1 MHSPS
6 CRNQNS
12 AIGIFL
18 CQLVSAFPGP
28 GRHPSIFRPIGS
40 WRAPSLRQMRLLRQ
54 TYFAF
59 LRKLLRLGP
68 EAHVSNQTA
77 LVKTNT
83 ADVRIFLALG
93 RLRYARKVFQI
104 SSEITQ
110 NRVHLEFA
118 KCQDSWLHG
127 LFADLVRLGQVLPN
141 AIPNIKELQKE
152 DLTSMIEAWQRCNH
166 YRLALRNL

>member
-83 ADVRIFLALG
+83 ADVRIFLALD

-118 KCQDSWLHG
+118 KCQ
-127 LFADLVRLGQVLPN
+127 ALGFMV
-141 AIPNIKELQKE
+141 
-152 DLTSMIEAWQRCNH
+152 
-166 YRLALRNL
+166 YLRILCGQAKCFQMQSRILRSFRKRISHP

>member
-18 CQLVSAFPGP
+18 CHLVSAFPGP

-83 ADVRIFLALG
+83 ADVRIFLALD

-118 KCQDSWLHG
+118 KCQ
-127 LFADLVRLGQVLPN
+127 ALGFMV
-141 AIPNIKELQKE
+141 
-152 DLTSMIEAWQRCNH
+152 
-166 YRLALRNL
+166 YLRILCG